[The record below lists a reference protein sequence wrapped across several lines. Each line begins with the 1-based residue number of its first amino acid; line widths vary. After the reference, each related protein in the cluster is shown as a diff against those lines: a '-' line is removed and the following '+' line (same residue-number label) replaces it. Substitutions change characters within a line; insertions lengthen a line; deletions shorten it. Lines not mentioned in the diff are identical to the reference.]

1 MTMTHEIERLRRKAA
16 ELIEQAARHDKP
28 LSRAEDAEILA
39 LLEQARE
46 LETRDKHEKKTHHPT
61 K

>member
-1 MTMTHEIERLRRKAA
+1 MTNEIERLRRRAA
-16 ELIEQAARHDKP
+16 DLIEQAARRDRP

-46 LETRDKHEKKTHHPT
+46 LEARDKHDKKTHHPT
-61 K
+61 N